1 MANQLQAVQT
11 YQASA
16 LGRLLN
22 MYCGIH
28 TFNKRFKDFEKL
40 IANLGST
47 VTFDLPPRMITS
59 SGLVV
64 SSFNPLVQRV
74 QSLTVGATDAAGN
87 PQQANANW
95 AATAQ
100 DLIFNIDNNDYRRKV
115 EESAMV
121 SLGTY
126 IESSV
131 MATTLNSAYRYFDV
145 GVTSGAVNQ
154 ITSFNQLGTMMA
166 KYRNFGTV
174 AADTRAYLDDY
185 YTVPNVIGSGFNQF
199 VLNRN
204 EETFASW
211 ELGKFNQC
219 DWYRSNLLPQHISGT
234 TGNSQQTLTVISI
247 TTDPS
252 GLTSTIVVSGATASD
267 ANAIKAND
275 LFRFQDGVSGQPNIR
290 YLTFTGYAPSQSP
303 VEVRAISNAAADS
316 SGHVSFQ
323 VLPALI
329 SDPTSTNYN
338 VTTAV
343 VAGMQLLGVPSHR
356 RGLVVCGDAAFLG
369 MPQLPDQHPFPTST
383 VPDEESGA
391 SIRATYGVLFGQN
404 TYGFT
409 FDAIWGST
417 IVPEYAMAVI
427 LPF

>member
-1 MANQLQAVQT
+1 MANTLVAVQT

-22 MYCGIH
+22 MFCGIH
-28 TFNKRFKDFEKL
+28 TFNKRFQDFEKL

-47 VTFDLPPRMITS
+47 VTFDLPPRMVTS

-74 QSLTVGATDAAGN
+74 QSLTVGATDAVGN
-87 PQQANANW
+87 TQQANANW

-100 DLIFNIDNNDYRRKV
+100 DLIFNIDNNDYRTKV

-121 SLGTY
+121 AMGTL

-131 MATTLNSAYRYFDV
+131 MATPVNQAYRYFDV
-145 GVTSGAVNQ
+145 GVTSDVVNQ
-154 ITSFNQLGTMMA
+154 ITSFNQLGQMLA
-166 KYRNFGTV
+166 KFRNFGTV
-174 AADTRAYLDDY
+174 NTATRAYIDDY

-211 ELGKFNQC
+211 EIGKFSQC
-219 DWYRSNLLPQHISGT
+219 DWYRSNLLPQHVSGS
-234 TGNSQQTLTVISI
+234 TGNLQQTLTVVSI
-247 TTDPS
+247 DSTGTI
-252 GLTSTIVVSGATASD
+252 LTLSGASASD
-267 ANAIKAND
+267 ANAVQAND
-275 LFRFQDGVSGQPNIR
+275 LFRFQDGVVGQPNMR
-290 YLTFTGYAPSQSP
+290 YLTFTGYQPSQSP
-303 VEVRAISNAAADS
+303 VEVRAVAQAGST
-316 SGHVSFQ
+316 SGGQ
-323 VLPALI
+323 VTVTIFPALI
-329 SDPTSTNYN
+329 STAGNVNQNIPASTP
-338 VTTAV
+338 VT
-343 VAGMQLLGVPSHR
+343 AGMQLLGVPNHR
-356 RGLVVCGDAAFLG
+356 RGFVNCGDSAFLA
-369 MPQLPDQHPFPTST
+369 MPQLPDQEPFPTSSK
-383 VPDEESGA
+383 VDMESGA
-391 SIRATYGVLFGQN
+391 SIRGTYGVLYGQN

-417 IVPEYAMAVI
+417 IVPEYTMAII